1 MATLPCLRAM
11 DSLETL
17 ALVIHLR
24 TTDHPPL
31 RASNP
36 WHELLSDLPSTLTSL
51 RLTFHVH
58 CACLDSSSWIWFHA
72 LSPWATIAAT
82 LSCSRIATLVMSAHL
97 TAGVASPPVPA
108 DAVTRTWL
116 RQLFHISCRA

>member
-1 MATLPCLRAM
+1 M
-11 DSLETL
+11 DSLESL
-17 ALVIHLR
+17 ALEIHLH

-58 CACLDSSSWIWFHA
+58 CARLDSSSWIWFRA

-82 LSCSRIATLVMSAHL
+82 LSRSRVATLVMSAHL
-97 TAGVASPPVPA
+97 TAGAASPSVPA
-108 DAVTRTWL
+108 DAATCAWL